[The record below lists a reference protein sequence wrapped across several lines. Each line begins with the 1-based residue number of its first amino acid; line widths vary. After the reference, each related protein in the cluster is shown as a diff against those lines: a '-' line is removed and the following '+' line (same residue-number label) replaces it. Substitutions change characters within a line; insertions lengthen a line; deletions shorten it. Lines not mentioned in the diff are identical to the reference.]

1 MKILVCIKQTVDTA
15 TRIKLLENK
24 QGIDESHV
32 EWIIN
37 PYDEFALEEA
47 LQIQEKAPPTEVIA
61 LSVGPKRVEKALK
74 TALAMG
80 ADRAIW
86 IEPAPLAKPNT
97 EGSASTLAKPS
108 NLEDSSNQKTYPA
121 FVAGALASTIQKEEK
136 HWDLILM
143 GKTGGDEN
151 HSATGPMLAE
161 LLNIPHVGFV
171 KSLKK
176 LENGKWQSTRQNDG
190 ATEEILFQ
198 PPALVTV
205 EKGINTPRYPTL
217 PGIMR
222 AKKKPIK
229 KISYALEGQPH
240 YPPLG
245 EKAGAGA
252 EANPAQ
258 QKVVFHSYSYPLP
271 QPPVE
276 WISGTAPEQAQKLVT
291 LLKQKNLI

>member
-15 TRIKLLENK
+15 TRIQLLENK

-47 LQIQEKAPPTEVIA
+47 LQIREKTQATEVIA
-61 LSVGPKRVEKALK
+61 LSVGPKRVEKALR
-74 TALAMG
+74 TTLAMG

-86 IEPAPLAKPNT
+86 IEPAPSAEPNQ
-97 EGSASTLAKPS
+97 EGATSTSAEP
-108 NLEDSSNQKTYPA
+108 NLEELSNQKTGPA
-121 FVAGALASTIQKEEK
+121 LVAGALACTIQKEEK
-136 HWDLILM
+136 NWDLILM

-161 LLNIPHVGFV
+161 LLNTPHVGFA

-176 LENGKWQSTRQNDG
+176 LENGRWQSTRQNDG

-198 PPALVTV
+198 TPALVTV

-229 KISYALEGQPH
+229 KISYALRG
-240 YPPLG
+240 PLSSKPL
-245 EKAGAGA
+245 EAGA
-252 EANPAQ
+252 EAGVETKQATQ
-258 QKVVFHSYSYPLP
+258 QVVSFHSYSYPP
-271 QPPVE
+271 QKPPIQ
-276 WISGTAPEQAQKLVT
+276 WITGTAKEQAQKLVT
-291 LLKQKNLI
+291 LLKEKNLI